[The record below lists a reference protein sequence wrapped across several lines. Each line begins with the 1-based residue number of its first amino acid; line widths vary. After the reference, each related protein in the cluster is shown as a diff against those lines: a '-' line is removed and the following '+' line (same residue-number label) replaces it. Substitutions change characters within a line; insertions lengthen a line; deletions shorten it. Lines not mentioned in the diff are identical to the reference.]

1 MHKKLI
7 FVAAVLALLA
17 TTVALNPVQAARG
30 GNGGGG
36 NHDNGTLA
44 VYQGGVEVS
53 SVAPGSAIEVRGSG
67 FGANKTL
74 YVGLEAHFGM
84 TPVTTDGSGSFKL
97 ATVAPSTPDTYA
109 YIAMKFSHR
118 TWVIAGRVE
127 FSVQ

>member
-30 GNGGGG
+30 GNGGG

-44 VYQGGVEVS
+44 VYQGGVQVS

-84 TPVTTDGSGSFKL
+84 TAVTTNDSGSFTL
-97 ATVAPSTPDTYA
+97 STVAPSTPDTYA

>member
-7 FVAAVLALLA
+7 FAAAVLALLA

-84 TPVTTDGSGSFKL
+84 TPVTTDGSGDFVH
-97 ATVAPSTPDTYA
+97 ATTAPDEPGTYDYVALKYSR
-109 YIAMKFSHR
+109 KN
-118 TWVIAGRVE
+118 WVVAASVE
-127 FSVQ
+127 LVVD

>member
-7 FVAAVLALLA
+7 FAAAVLALLA

-30 GNGGGG
+30 GNGGG

-44 VYQGGVEVS
+44 VYQGGVQVS

-74 YVGLEAHFGM
+74 YVGWAGQFGLV
-84 TPVTTDGSGSFKL
+84 PVTTNDSGDFVH
-97 ATVAPSTPDTYA
+97 ATTAPDEPGTYDYVALKYSR
-109 YIAMKFSHR
+109 KN
-118 TWVIAGRVE
+118 WVVAASVE
-127 FSVQ
+127 LVVN